1 MSPEDEGGKI
11 GILVNLLFWLFFLAI
26 IAISLLITIKFD
38 SVLLGSTVFFG
49 LALVMGYISL
59 KVKAGRPK

>member
-11 GILVNLLFWLFFLAI
+11 GILVNLLFWLFFLVI

-38 SVLLGSTVFFG
+38 SVLLGSTEFFG

>member
-49 LALVMGYISL
+49 FALVMGYISL